1 MRSTQGWV
9 SAAIW
14 SSSLCEEPGS
24 CSYCEQPVACC
35 YKLRSRQATTR
46 RVIKRS
52 CLTRPG
58 GAGKPGLANSQGL
71 PHAMGGQAPRGGG
84 QLACL
89 LGLGTRPTQKTLGG
103 GRHRSASQLLRWWER
118 GSVDASI
125 QLGEAELEAAGAGDS
140 VATVTAMRH
149 SGLIESAR
157 KDVKD

>member
-1 MRSTQGWV
+1 MYIYDNSCIYIIYIRTFREMHACFRWSHVLCFTLHLRIVKHDESRVRSTQGWV

-52 CLTRPG
+52 CLIRPG

-71 PHAMGGQAPRGGG
+71 PHAMGGQAPR
-84 QLACL
+84 
-89 LGLGTRPTQKTLGG
+89 
-103 GRHRSASQLLRWWER
+103 
-118 GSVDASI
+118 
-125 QLGEAELEAAGAGDS
+125 LGEPKFLKS
-140 VATVTAMRH
+140 NH
-149 SGLIESAR
+149 STNSNSYR
-157 KDVKD
+157 CHK